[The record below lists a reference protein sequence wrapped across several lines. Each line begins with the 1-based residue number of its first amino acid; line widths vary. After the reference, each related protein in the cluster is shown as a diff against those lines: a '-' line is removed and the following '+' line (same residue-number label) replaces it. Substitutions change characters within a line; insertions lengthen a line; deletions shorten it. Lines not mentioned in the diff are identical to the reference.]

1 MAMNEVGLGE
11 ALQQARKN
19 KGLTQQQLCQV
30 TGLSYSTLAKIE
42 RGAIKSPSVFTVA
55 QITSALGISID
66 EVVGSAPSKTLT
78 NHRKTAKNGVKF
90 VYFDI
95 NGCLVRFYYRAFTQV
110 ALDSGASPEQVEEIF
125 WRYNSEVCSGNLE
138 LEQFNKKI
146 AEKINLPGFKW
157 QEYYLKAV
165 SPIKETAEV
174 IAWATQHYGLGI
186 LTNIM
191 PGQIDDVIKAGLIP
205 DIQYD
210 QIIDSS
216 KVGLIKPDPAIY
228 ELATKRAGVSPEEI
242 LFVDDERA
250 NLTEASKQGWHT
262 LWFDAFDTEKSA
274 QKIRDALA
282 FN

>member
-1 MAMNEVGLGE
+1 MNEVGLGE

-66 EVVGSAPSKTLT
+66 EVVGSVPSKTLT
-78 NHRKTAKNGVKF
+78 NQRKTAKNGVKF

-174 IAWATQHYGLGI
+174 IAWATQYYGLGI
-186 LTNIM
+186 
-191 PGQIDDVIKAGLIP
+191 
-205 DIQYD
+205 
-210 QIIDSS
+210 
-216 KVGLIKPDPAIY
+216 
-228 ELATKRAGVSPEEI
+228 
-242 LFVDDERA
+242 
-250 NLTEASKQGWHT
+250 
-262 LWFDAFDTEKSA
+262 
-274 QKIRDALA
+274 
-282 FN
+282 